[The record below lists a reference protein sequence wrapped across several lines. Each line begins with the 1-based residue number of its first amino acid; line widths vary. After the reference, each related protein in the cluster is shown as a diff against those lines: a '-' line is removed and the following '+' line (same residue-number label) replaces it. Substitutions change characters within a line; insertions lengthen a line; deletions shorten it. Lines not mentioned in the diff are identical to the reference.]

1 MAEPSVLQR
10 PSRDRGFTLIELAVV
25 LFILALL
32 LGGLLGPLAVR
43 RDQADRQETEKALAE
58 IKDALMGYVV
68 VNGRFPCPDIT
79 VPPDGVED
87 RTAPDC
93 DAPETAGLLHGDLP
107 YVDLGVEG
115 SDAWRSPF
123 RYHVTEIF
131 ADNTQGT
138 GGGCA
143 DAPAGVSFQL
153 CSNGAATILDGAA
166 GANLVTGAIVVVVSG
181 GANAGTPYVSLSAHE
196 QENHADDEGGAAPAP
211 NEFVLKSFSRE
222 ATNEFDDLLV
232 WIAPNILMNRMIVS
246 ERLP

>member
-1 MAEPSVLQR
+1 MAAHR
-10 PSRDRGFTLIELAVV
+10 PLRPASTARGFTLIELAVV

-43 RDQADRQETEKALAE
+43 RDQADRQNTEKALAE
-58 IKDALMGYVV
+58 IKDALLGYVV

-79 VPPDGVED
+79 APPDGVED

-93 DAPETAGLLHGDLP
+93 DAPVTNGLLHGNLP
-107 YVDLGVEG
+107 YADLGVEAN
-115 SDAWRSPF
+115 DAWRSPF
-123 RYHVTEIF
+123 RYHVTEGF
-131 ADNTQGT
+131 ADNDDGT
-138 GGGCA
+138 GGACA
-143 DAPAGVSFQL
+143 AAPAGVSFQL

-166 GANLVTGAIVVVVSG
+166 GANLVTGAVVVVVSS
-181 GANAGTPYVSLSAHE
+181 GANAGTPYASLSAHE
-196 QENHADDEGGAAPAP
+196 QENHADDEGESAPAP

-222 ATNEFDDLLV
+222 TTSEFDDLLI